1 MHLRCDSLGSRVTRL
16 EALFT
21 RETESM
27 LRGESS
33 QEHGA
38 ESQPHPDRIFAT
50 SLVKAMTHEYWVAT
64 VRHL

>member
-1 MHLRCDSLGSRVTRL
+1 
-16 EALFT
+16 
-21 RETESM
+21 M